1 MEAAVEPLK
10 ARRIYLLLRERI
22 GSGALAVGEKLPGE
36 LSLAAEF
43 GVSRMTL
50 RRAMDRLVQE
60 NLIERRVGVGAF
72 VHDRAQPH
80 RLRAD
85 LSDVI
90 AYLQEMGR
98 QTTVRLLSFAYV
110 VPPEPVAAALNLK
123 PGARTQRSERVRCME
138 DGAEFSH
145 LTTYVPEHIGMTFT
159 AEELMTTPMLS
170 LLERSG
176 APADRATQT
185 MTATLAG
192 PDVAQA
198 LGAEIG
204 SPLLSLTRVVYD
216 PNGQAVELLQALYR
230 PDRFSLQ
237 MELLRTGRVGARRW
251 QPMASS
257 VRGDATTPSETRS
270 KKQS

>member
-1 MEAAVEPLK
+1 MDAAVEPLK

-22 GSGALAVGEKLPGE
+22 ASGALAVGDRLPGE
-36 LSLAAEF
+36 HALALEF

-50 RRAMDRLVQE
+50 RRAVDRLVQE
-60 NLIERRVGVGAF
+60 NLLERRVGIGTF
-72 VHDRAQPH
+72 VHDREPQH

-98 QTTVRLLSFAYV
+98 QTSVRLLSFSYV
-110 VPPEPVAAALNLK
+110 IPPDAVAAALNLA

-145 LTTYVPEHIGMTFT
+145 LTTYVPEHIGATFS
-159 AEELMTTPMLS
+159 AEELAATPMLS

-192 PDVAQA
+192 PEVAVA

-204 SPLLSLTRVVYD
+204 SPLLSLTRVVFD
-216 PNGQAVELLQALYR
+216 PSGRAVEYLQALYR

-257 VRGDATTPSETRS
+257 VRGDVKTPSDTRS